1 MNKPINYIDF
11 YIKGNDRSTYIE
23 NKILENDLINTIIQ
37 KLEIIIFTKKGDLY
51 GDPYLGSDLEYYLW
65 STKIPDTNIKTK
77 LKNQINTYIPEL
89 SEIGYDI
96 KIDLY
101 EGSIRDIMYIS
112 FTINEYNI
120 KFILD

>member
-1 MNKPINYIDF
+1 MNKPIDYTDF
-11 YIKGNDRSTYIE
+11 YIKSSDRSTYIK
-23 NKILENDLINTIIQ
+23 NKILENNLINTIIQ

-51 GDPYLGSDLEYYLW
+51 GDPHLGSDLEYYLW
-65 STKIPDTNIKTK
+65 STKIPSDNIKIK
-77 LKNQINTYIPEL
+77 LKNQIDTFIPEL
-89 SEIGYDI
+89 SEIGYNI